1 MKLIDAIRNVTRP
14 AAPDPWRHSAPLE
27 EICEALG
34 INYDW
39 NEPEEL
45 QSRLQSYPIFNWL
58 CTDTHVGLNAIY
70 FDGEPV
76 GSSMQTARKDST
88 NVQWISADAARR
100 VRDAILSYRE
110 EKVFDLILPDEE
122 IGDDA
127 GVAYV
132 GQALTSVGF
141 YQGRPVKVLVWYDGL
156 SARRPASKEQR
167 KSGRPYFEGVPYAD
181 EKSNCVLVQDG
192 DEQRIIPV
200 EEFRIALN
208 VKGVVEV
215 QE

>member
-14 AAPDPWRHSAPLE
+14 AEPDRWRHSAPLE

-34 INYDW
+34 IDYDW

-45 QSRLQSYPIFNWL
+45 QTRLQSYPIFNWL

-76 GSSMQTARKDST
+76 GCSMQTARKSST
-88 NVQWISADAARR
+88 NVEWISAEDARR
-100 VRDAILSYRE
+100 VREAILSYRE
-110 EKVFDLILPDEE
+110 EKLFDLIKPDAE

-127 GVAYV
+127 GVAYTS
-132 GQALTSVGF
+132 QALTNEGT
-141 YQGRPVKVLVWYDGL
+141 YQGRPVTALVWYDGL
-156 SARRPASKEQR
+156 TSRSTPEEYR
-167 KSGRPYFEGVPYAD
+167 KPGRAYTEAVPYAD

-192 DEQRIIPV
+192 DEQRIIPI
-200 EEFRIALN
+200 EDFRIAFN
-208 VKGVVEV
+208 VKGV
-215 QE
+215 QAA

>member
-14 AAPDPWRHSAPLE
+14 AKPDAWRHSAPLE

-34 INYDW
+34 IQYDW

-70 FDGEPV
+70 LDGEPV
-76 GSSMQTARKDST
+76 GSSMQVARKNST
-88 NVQWISADAARR
+88 NVQWISAEAARR

-110 EKVFDLILPDEE
+110 EQVFDLILPDEE

-132 GQALTSVGF
+132 GQALTDEAT
-141 YQGRPVKVLVWYDGL
+141 YQGRPVKALVWYDGL
-156 SARRPASKEQR
+156 ASRSTPEEYRRE
-167 KSGRPYFEGVPYAD
+167 GRPYFEAVPYKD
-181 EKSNCVLVQDG
+181 EKSNCVLIQDG

-208 VKGVVEV
+208 VKGV

>member
-14 AAPDPWRHSAPLE
+14 ATPDPWRHSAPLE

-34 INYDW
+34 IQYDW

-70 FDGEPV
+70 LDGEPV
-76 GSSMQTARKDST
+76 GSSMQVARKNSMS
-88 NVQWISADAARR
+88 VQWLSSEDARR

-110 EKVFDLILPDEE
+110 EKTFDLILPDEM
-122 IGDDA
+122 IGEDA

-132 GQALTSVGF
+132 GQALTNEGF
-141 YQGRPVKVLVWYDGL
+141 YQGRPVTALVWYDGL
-156 SARRPASKEQR
+156 SSRSTEEKYRQP
-167 KSGRPYFEGVPYAD
+167 GRAYFEAVPYAD

-192 DEQRIIPV
+192 DEQRIIPI

-208 VKGVVEV
+208 VKGV

>member
-14 AAPDPWRHSAPLE
+14 ATPDPWRHSAPLE

-34 INYDW
+34 IQYDW

-70 FDGEPV
+70 LDGEPV
-76 GSSMQTARKDST
+76 GSSMQVARKNST
-88 NVQWISADAARR
+88 NVQWISAEAARR

-132 GQALTSVGF
+132 GQALTSVGT
-141 YQGRPVKVLVWYDGL
+141 YQGRPVKALVWYDGL
-156 SARRPASKEQR
+156 SSRSTEEKYRQP
-167 KSGRPYFEGVPYAD
+167 GRAYFEAVPYAD

-208 VKGVVEV
+208 VSGVVEV

>member
-34 INYDW
+34 IQYDW

-70 FDGEPV
+70 LDGEPV
-76 GSSMQTARKDST
+76 GASMQTARKSSA
-88 NVQWISADAARR
+88 NVEWISAEDARR
-100 VRDAILSYRE
+100 VRDAIMSYRE
-110 EKVFDLILPDEE
+110 EKLFDLIKPDTE

-127 GVAYV
+127 SVAYV
-132 GQALTSVGF
+132 GQALTSEGF
-141 YQGRPVKVLVWYDGL
+141 YQGRPVKALVWYDGL
-156 SARRPASKEQR
+156 SSRSTEEKYRQP
-167 KSGRPYFEGVPYAD
+167 GRAYFEAVPYAD

-208 VKGVVEV
+208 VKGV